1 MSLPTSE
8 TPKAAATTTTTSPK
22 TSPWAKIQSPIS
34 PCSLEDVMSEQ
45 LAEHLSLKESGDF
58 NESTAGGGNEGEG
71 GTAAST
77 GHHQQQL
84 TGDPTV
90 DNDHLLA
97 QILQYEYDKEF
108 DEMLKANEKVR
119 NRESRVQISL
129 DKFKSVHPFN
139 VDHEREINEAHHV
152 DLSSETE
159 SEDGNI

>member
-1 MSLPTSE
+1 
-8 TPKAAATTTTTSPK
+8 
-22 TSPWAKIQSPIS
+22 
-34 PCSLEDVMSEQ
+34 MSEQ
-45 LAEHLSLKESGDF
+45 LAEHLSLKESEDF
-58 NESTAGGGNEGEG
+58 NEPAVGGNEGEG
-71 GTAAST
+71 NTASA
-77 GHHQQQL
+77 GHQQQL
-84 TGDPTV
+84 TGDPAI

-97 QILQYEYDKEF
+97 QIMQYEYDKEF

-159 SEDGNI
+159 SEDGKHF